1 MKKHIPNFITT
12 IRILLVPFI
21 IYYFFKDIKLSIM
34 LYIIGSL
41 TDALDGYLSRKW
53 KVVSNIGKTLDTI
66 ADKLFSISA
75 LLLLVFSEKIIIIT
89 ILLELTIAVINIYKK
104 YKKLNPKTLKVGK
117 IKTVLLCIMII
128 FLLISK
134 IIVPFKYAFVLLFIL
149 TTIFQIEAVLQYK
162 SFH

>member
-21 IYYFFKDIKLSIM
+21 IYYFFKDIKLSII

-75 LLLLVFSEKIIIIT
+75 LLLLVFSEKLIIIT

-134 IIVPFKYAFVLLFIL
+134 IIAPFKYAFVLLFIL

-162 SFH
+162 NFH

>member
-21 IYYFFKDIKLSIM
+21 IYYFFKNIKISII

-53 KVVSNIGKTLDTI
+53 NVVSNLGKTLDTI

-75 LLLLVFSEKIIIIT
+75 LLLLFFSEKLIIIT
-89 ILLELTIAVINIYKK
+89 IILELIISAINIYKK

-128 FLLISK
+128 SLLLFK
-134 IIVPFKYAFVLLFIL
+134 IITPFKYVFVLLFIL
-149 TTIFQIEAVLQYK
+149 TTIFQIEAILQYK